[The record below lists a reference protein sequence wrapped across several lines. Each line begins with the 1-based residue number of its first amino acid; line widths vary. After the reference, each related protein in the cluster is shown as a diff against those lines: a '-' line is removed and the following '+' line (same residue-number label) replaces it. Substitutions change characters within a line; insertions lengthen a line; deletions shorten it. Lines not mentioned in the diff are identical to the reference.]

1 MKLPKSFY
9 TQNNVVEIARQLLGK
24 YLFTDFEGELCAGMI
39 VETEAYSGAFDKAC
53 HAHFKK
59 RTQRTEIMYQEGG
72 IAYIYLCYGI
82 HSLFNVVTN
91 ELDTA
96 DAVLIRALEPKI
108 GIETMLKRRK
118 LTKKQYRLTAGPGI
132 MSQAMGIT
140 TQYNGIDLI
149 GNQIWLEDQGIY
161 PTRKNILASP
171 RIGIDYAEEDALLP
185 WRFTLAGNPWCS
197 KSK

>member
-1 MKLPKSFY
+1 MKLSKSFY

-161 PTRKNILASP
+161 PTRKDILASP